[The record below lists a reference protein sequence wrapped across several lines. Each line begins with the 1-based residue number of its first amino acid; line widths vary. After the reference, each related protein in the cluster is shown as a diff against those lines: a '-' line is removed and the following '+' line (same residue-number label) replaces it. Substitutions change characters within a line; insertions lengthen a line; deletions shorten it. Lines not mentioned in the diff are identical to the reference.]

1 MQGQPSHFVN
11 HASITARGWA
21 GTPGARPAAPPGAR
35 SKHEEELQRWTFT
48 WMATLPKHL
57 RPIRLGTRFAR
68 IANRLAAV
76 WNDEQTTSRYL
87 DSLLLDTRGGR
98 KGFPE
103 SVAGELRQLDSFSKS
118 RRQGDDSLWD
128 FV

>member
-1 MQGQPSHFVN
+1 MQGHGSVA
-11 HASITARGWA
+11 HAQMSGRGRA
-21 GTPGARPAAPPGAR
+21 VAPAAR
-35 SKHEEELQRWTFT
+35 SGGSNSGPRPKYEEELQRWTFT
-48 WMATLPKHL
+48 WMATLPSHL

-76 WNDEQTTSRYL
+76 WSDEKTTSRYL
-87 DSLLLDTRGGR
+87 DSLLLDDRGNR

-103 SVAGELRQLDSFSKS
+103 SVAAELRQLDGFNKS
-118 RRQGDDSLWD
+118 RRNNDDSVWD